1 MKIKQIAAVLAAAA
15 LVLTGCAQ
23 DDRQKNDSG
32 RLSVVTTNFAMYDF
46 ARAAAGDHCD
56 VTMLLPPGAESHDF
70 EASLTDIAKI
80 SEADVFVCVGS
91 EDWVDD
97 AFDAMGSLGDDIV
110 VVDAMETVL
119 HHGTDFVSG
128 EVCTVGGDHDHEHDH
143 DHDALNGMDEHV
155 WMSVGN
161 AKAVMDE
168 IAEQLISLDPALAES
183 VEANITAY
191 FSRLDAVDE
200 AFYALAESSDKKL
213 IVADR
218 FPFAYFTARYG
229 FEYEAAFSGCS
240 SETEPTLAMIAALA
254 EAVRSEEVGA
264 VFTIEFSD
272 GKTARAISAE
282 TGCDILT
289 LQSAQNVTKAEFEA
303 GITFADI
310 MEQNLEAMKTAFGEE

>member
-1 MKIKQIAAVLAAAA
+1 MKIKQIAALLSSAA
-15 LVLTGCAQ
+15 LVLSGCTRA
-23 DDRQKNDSG
+23 DVGKDDSG

-46 ARAAAGDHCD
+46 ARAAAGESCD

-70 EASLTDIAKI
+70 EASLMDIAKI

-97 AFDAMGSLGDDIV
+97 AFDAMGSLGDDIIV
-110 VVDAMETVL
+110 IDAMETVI
-119 HHGTDFVSG
+119 HHGTDLVSG
-128 EVCTVGGDHDHEHDH
+128 EVCAVGGDHDHEHEH
-143 DHDALNGMDEHV
+143 DHDTLNDMDEHV
-155 WMSVGN
+155 WMSIGN
-161 AKAVMDE
+161 AKAVIDE
-168 IAEQLISLDPALAES
+168 IAENLISLDPALAES
-183 VEANITAY
+183 IEANTAEY
-191 FSRLDAVDE
+191 FSRLDAVDA
-200 AFYALAESSDKKL
+200 AFYELSESSDKKL

-254 EAVRSEEVGA
+254 EAVRSEDVSA

-272 GKTARAISAE
+272 EKTARAISVE
-282 TGCDILT
+282 TGCDIIT

-310 MEQNLEAMKTAFGEE
+310 MEQNLEAMKTAFGDE